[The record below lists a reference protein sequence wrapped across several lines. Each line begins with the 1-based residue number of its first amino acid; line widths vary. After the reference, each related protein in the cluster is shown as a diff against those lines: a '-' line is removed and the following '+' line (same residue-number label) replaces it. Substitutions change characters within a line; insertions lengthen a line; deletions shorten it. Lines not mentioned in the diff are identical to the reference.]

1 MEIDWC
7 ITYSKKSCDKKNYR
21 PASKLSNMSKVF
33 EKILYK
39 NIDTFMTTKFSLY
52 LCGFWKNHN
61 VQFSLLKM
69 IEIWKKNHLD
79 KEDKIGVILMG
90 LSKAFETI
98 NYSLLFAKLD
108 AYGFSWTS
116 LKLMQNYLCNRHV
129 RNFNKWLF

>member
-1 MEIDWC
+1 
-7 ITYSKKSCDKKNYR
+7 
-21 PASKLSNMSKVF
+21 
-33 EKILYK
+33 
-39 NIDTFMTTKFSLY
+39 
-52 LCGFWKNHN
+52 
-61 VQFSLLKM
+61 M

-116 LKLMQNYLCNRHV
+116 LKLMQNYLCTMHV
-129 RNFNKWLF
+129 HNFNKWLF